1 MKGISKAAHAGLSPL
16 IPAVLAPPEALVQAL
31 QGFIPTAQPHR
42 GAARNEGASTWH
54 LRPAFEQAPS
64 GQ

>member
-1 MKGISKAAHAGLSPL
+1 MKGISKTAHAGLSPL
-16 IPAVLAPPEALVQAL
+16 IPAVLAPPEALVQAAGL
-31 QGFIPTAQPHR
+31 YSATAQPHR